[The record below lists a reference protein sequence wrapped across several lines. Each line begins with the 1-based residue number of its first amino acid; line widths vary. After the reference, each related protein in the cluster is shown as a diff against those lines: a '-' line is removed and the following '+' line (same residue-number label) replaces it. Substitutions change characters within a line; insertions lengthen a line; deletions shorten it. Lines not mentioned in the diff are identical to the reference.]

1 VCLFVLAGT
10 IDSVEYEPVFVFLE
24 KVGLPRQFPDFT
36 TATYLNGTSFN
47 VARTLALIQRYLGV
61 DILLQLGIDVNPNTN
76 LTAITVNINTKY

>member
-1 VCLFVLAGT
+1 VCLIVLADT
-10 IDSVEYEPVFVFLE
+10 INSVNYEPVFVLLE
-24 KVGLPRQFPDFT
+24 KVGLPRMFPDFT

-61 DILLQLGIDVNPNTN
+61 DILLQLGLEVNPNTN